1 MKRAQVKI
9 NDNEIVIISCC
20 GILVIGLVI
29 TAFWWYNKPE
39 FMAKGSIGFNLHEI
53 SKDIHDM
60 ALELKEI
67 KEVLKEV
74 RN

>member
-1 MKRAQVKI
+1 M

-60 ALELKEI
+60 AL
-67 KEVLKEV
+67 
-74 RN
+74 